1 MTINLSD
8 NTPRISYPVGAG
20 VTHTNPFD
28 VPFEFFEEGDL
39 NVYVDG
45 VLKTITTD
53 YIVTGGS
60 GSTGSISMT
69 VVGASGG
76 STVVITRNIDLERTT
91 DFPSSGPFDVSS
103 LNNELDKMIAIQ
115 ADLKSRIDRSIQA
128 SDYDEDASVILPS
141 KDDRKG
147 KLLAFNVSTGDVE
160 VGATVSGVTALTNVA
175 SDIETLAD
183 IEDGTVATNGISD
196 LAAIS
201 SDVTTVASNV
211 SNVSNVG
218 ANILHVENVS
228 NNMLSVTSAVTNAAT
243 ANAAL
248 ATFQESFNSG
258 ATAPTSPTDGDLW
271 YDTANTQLRVYV
283 ASTAQWEIAGTYLD
297 ALTKTHV
304 FTALAGQT
312 SFVTDDSGDTL
323 SIYTNGN
330 TFVYKNG
337 VRLTI
342 GTSSTNDY
350 YITGNTIVLN
360 APATLNDVLLVEV
373 FTKFTS
379 VQEVS
384 LDQKVTDA
392 ATSATDAANSATSS
406 ANSLASIGSAVTDAS
421 NSAAAALASEN
432 NAASSESN
440 ASSSETAAAASA
452 ASIGNAVT
460 QTAADAVATAA
471 DRVQTG
477 LDRAATTASE
487 SAVSNDASQ
496 VSTDAAQVA
505 ADKIQTAADRV
516 QTGQD
521 VTAAANSA
529 SSASNSASTATTQ
542 ASLATTNGAAQV
554 ALATTQATN
563 AANSATAA
571 SNSATSIGN
580 DATQTAADRVQTGLD
595 RASSTASAAAAVSDA
610 SQVSTDAA
618 QVALDKAA
626 TAADRVA
633 TGQDRTAANSSASAA
648 LNSQTNAAAS
658 AVSAASSAN
667 QAASSYD
674 DFDDRYLGSKNTSGG
689 NPTTDNDGNALLT
702 GALMWDDTNSL
713 MKVYN
718 GSSWVAAY
726 ASSGG
731 ALINTNNLSDVSSAS
746 SARGNLGL
754 GTAATTAAS
763 DYATAAQGS
772 LASTALQ
779 SGDNVSVLT
788 NNAGYLTSVPAQS
801 FSSLTGKPTTISAY
815 GITDA
820 FDGAY
825 GSLTGTP
832 TIPTNNNQLTNGA
845 GYITSV
851 PAQSFSSLTSKP
863 TTVLG
868 YGITDV
874 VGQFSA
880 GTGITIAGNG
890 TIATTVTATTSAS
903 DLTSGTLPNA
913 RFPSVL
919 PALDGSQLTN
929 LSVGGGAIT
938 LDNFTGDN
946 STTAFT
952 LTTNPNNADNLLV
965 TINGLMQRPTTD
977 YTVSGTTLTFT
988 TAPFTGAN
996 ISSRLVGDG
1005 SSSSGGGS
1013 SATVA
1018 ATGGDTVVESGGY
1031 KIHTFT
1037 SSGTFT
1043 VTAGGTVEYLVVA
1056 GGGGGGS
1063 QHGAGGGA
1071 GGYRSNVSGENS
1083 GGGISAETSM
1093 TVAAGSFSVVV
1104 GAGGAGA
1111 TGGSSA
1117 NNPRGTSGSDSV
1129 FNSITSLGG
1138 GGGGSWGTNRIGGS
1152 GGSGGGASSSGSAT
1166 GTGGSGTSGQGFN
1179 GGSTPAN
1186 LTHGGGGG
1194 GGAGAVGADSTGTGS
1209 TNSQGGAGGD
1219 GVSSV
1224 ISGTSVYR
1232 GGGGGGGT
1240 YTGTVNSSGGLGGGG
1255 TGGGSANS
1263 NAGISAGTVNTGG
1276 GGGGSSTNV
1285 AAAQAGG
1292 SGVVIIRYAV

>member
-8 NTPRISYPVGAG
+8 NTPRISYPVGDG

-147 KLLAFNVSTGDVE
+147 KLLAFNSSTGDVE
-160 VGATVSGVTALTNVA
+160 VGATVSGVTALTDVA

-183 IEDGTVATNGISD
+183 IEDGTVATDSISG
-196 LAAIS
+196 LAAVS
-201 SDVTTVASNV
+201 SDVTTVASNI

-248 ATFQESFNSG
+248 ATFQESFVSG

-283 ASTAQWEIAGTYLD
+283 ASSSQWEIAGTYLD

-304 FTALAGQT
+304 FTATAGQT

-350 YITGNTIVLN
+350 YITGNTITLN

-379 VQEVS
+379 VQEAS

-392 ATSATDAANSATSS
+392 ATSATDAANSATSAAS
-406 ANSLASIGSAVTDAS
+406 SLSSIGSAVTDAS

-477 LDRAATTASE
+477 LDRAATTASA
-487 SAVSNDASQ
+487 SAASNDASQ

-505 ADKIQTAADRV
+505 ADRIQTAADRV

-529 SSASNSASTATTQ
+529 TSASNSASTATT
-542 ASLATTNGAAQV
+542 QV

-571 SNSATSIGN
+571 ANSATSIGN

-595 RASSTASAAAAVSDA
+595 RTATTASAAAAASDA

-618 QVALDKAA
+618 QVASDKTA

-633 TGQDRTAANSSASAA
+633 TGQDRTAAASSASSA
-648 LNSQTNAAAS
+648 STSETNAASS
-658 AVSAASSAN
+658 ATSAASSAAS
-667 QAASSYD
+667 AASSYD

-731 ALINTNNLSDVSSAS
+731 ALINSNNLSDVSSVS
-746 SARGNLGL
+746 SARSNLGL
-754 GTAATTAAS
+754 GTAATTAAT
-763 DYATAAQGS
+763 DYATAAQGT
-772 LASTALQ
+772 LAASALQ

-801 FSSLTGKPTTISAY
+801 FSSLTGKPTTVS
-815 GITDA
+815 
-820 FDGAY
+820 
-825 GSLTGTP
+825 
-832 TIPTNNNQLTNGA
+832 
-845 GYITSV
+845 
-851 PAQSFSSLTSKP
+851 
-863 TTVLG
+863 G
-868 YGITDV
+868 YGITDGLINSNNLSDV
-874 VGQFSA
+874 S
-880 GTGITIAGNG
+880 
-890 TIATTVTATTSAS
+890 SAS
-903 DLTSGTLPNA
+903 SARSNLGLGNAAVLDTGTTAGDVIVLDSSA
-913 RFPSVL
+913 KL
-919 PALDGSQLTN
+919 PAIDGSQLTN

-952 LTTNPNNADNLLV
+952 VTTDPNSADNLLV

-996 ISSRLVGDG
+996 ISARLVGDG

-1013 SATVA
+1013 SGGTVA
-1018 ATGGDTVVESGGY
+1018 ATGGNTVVESGGY

-1056 GGGGGGS
+1056 GGGGGGA

-1083 GGGISAETSM
+1083 GGGLSAEASM
-1093 TVAAGSFSVVV
+1093 TVAAGSFTVTV

-1117 NNPRGTSGSDSV
+1117 NNPRGTAGSNSV
-1129 FNSITSLGG
+1129 FNAITALGG

-1152 GGSGGGASSSGSAT
+1152 GGSGGGGSSSGSAT
-1166 GTGGSGTSGQGFN
+1166 GAGGSGTSGQGFD

-1194 GGAGAVGADSTGTGS
+1194 GGAGAAGADSTGTGS

-1219 GVSSV
+1219 GVSSA
-1224 ISGTSVYR
+1224 ISGSSVYR

-1240 YTGTVNSSGGLGGGG
+1240 YTGTTNSSGGLGGGG

-1285 AAAQAGG
+1285 SSAQAGG